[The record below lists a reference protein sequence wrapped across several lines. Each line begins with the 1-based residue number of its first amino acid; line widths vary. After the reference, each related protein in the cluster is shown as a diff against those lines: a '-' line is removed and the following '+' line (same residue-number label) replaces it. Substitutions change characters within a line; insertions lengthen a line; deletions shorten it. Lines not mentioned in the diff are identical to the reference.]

1 MISIAAKAKSV
12 LAYLVDPSFQRVNRR
27 FVLSFKNEANVFEQ
41 PVKNFVRSCEKI
53 KKKIVASLGENYL
66 TSVLIGY

>member
-12 LAYLVDPSFQRVNRR
+12 LAYLVDPSFQRVNIR

-41 PVKNFVRSCEKI
+41 PVKNFIRSCEKI
-53 KKKIVASLGENYL
+53 KKNCGKPRRKLLN
-66 TSVLIGY
+66 